1 MLKVNRIGNFPSKV
15 MLILTFMAL
24 TSRISLKGH
33 KLKVKK
39 NYLKICKIPSSVKS
53 GGRLLQKFTKE
64 QGDSFHANWQSLTQ

>member
-1 MLKVNRIGNFPSKV
+1 
-15 MLILTFMAL
+15 MAL